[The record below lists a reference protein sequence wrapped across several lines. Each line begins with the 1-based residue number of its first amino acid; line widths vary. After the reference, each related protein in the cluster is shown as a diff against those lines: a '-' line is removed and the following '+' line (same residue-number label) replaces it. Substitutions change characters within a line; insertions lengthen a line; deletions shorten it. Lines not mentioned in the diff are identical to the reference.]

1 MSLIR
6 FCYDTEGDILD
17 ITFDFGKPNQR
28 EGFELNDNIVL
39 FVDRETDRPL
49 GLMFISY
56 SKLLQKIMSLDYL
69 DTMPPAQ
76 QHRLMKILG
85 TDLLKPFLTL
95 VSPRWIGAGSAKPEV
110 RVGNPNVNELVAVA

>member
-1 MSLIR
+1 MMSLIR

-39 FVDRETDRPL
+39 FADRETDRPL

-56 SKLLQKIMSLDYL
+56 SKLLQKLVSLDRL
-69 DTMPPAQ
+69 DTMPSAQ

-85 TDLLKPFLTL
+85 ADLLKPFLTL
-95 VSPRWIGAGSAKPEV
+95 VSPTKLEV

>member
-17 ITFDFGKPNQR
+17 ITFGFGQPNQR

-39 FVDRETDRPL
+39 FVEKETDRPL

-56 SKLLQKIMSLDYL
+56 SKLLEQKSLLLDYL
-69 DTMPPAQ
+69 AAMPQEQ
-76 QHRLMKILG
+76 QHRLMKVLKHE
-85 TDLLKPFLTL
+85 LLSPFLTL
-95 VSPRWIGAGSAKPEV
+95 IEPVNREV
-110 RVGNPNVNELVAVA
+110 RIGNPHVNEMAAVA

>member
-56 SKLLQKIMSLDYL
+56 SKLIQKLMSLDYL

-85 TDLLKPFLTL
+85 ADLLKPFLTL
-95 VSPRWIGAGSAKPEV
+95 VSPAKPEV

>member
-1 MSLIR
+1 MMSLIR

-17 ITFDFGKPNQR
+17 ITFDTGKPNQR

-56 SKLLQKIMSLDYL
+56 SKLLLQKSSFLDHL
-69 DTMPPAQ
+69 DTMPLPQ
-76 QHRLMKILG
+76 QHRLMKSLG
-85 TDLLKPFLTL
+85 SELLTPFLML
-95 VSPRWIGAGSAKPEV
+95 VSPTTHEV
-110 RVGNPNVNELVAVA
+110 QIGNPSVNELLAVA